1 LEITKN
7 IEILHPSLEAISIAI
22 DKMRKYNI
30 DFDDALVVS
39 SMAEAKIKK
48 LISFDKD
55 FDKIKEIERLEPGQI

>member
-1 LEITKN
+1 
-7 IEILHPSLEAISIAI
+7 
-22 DKMRKYNI
+22 MRKYNI